1 MSLLHFSRWKTFS
14 ILATVIIGLLLALP
28 NAFTETQRDN
38 FIKNIPE
45 SMPFGGVI
53 ASLADNSVNLGLD
66 LQGGAHMLLEVD
78 SDSVLTNERRN
89 QKDSMKAVLRKEGIL
104 TTGVTDKG
112 DDLVAEI
119 RDEKDVAAAL
129 RILKGLEENIGNQ
142 LAGGK
147 TVEVTSIGNK
157 QIQLSITDDNIQA
170 IKDRTIAQSIE
181 VLRRRIDP
189 QGTTEMTLAKEGSD
203 RILLQ
208 VPGAKNIDDIKKRI
222 NESANLSFHLVDDA
236 SNNPRTVELARD
248 RGILPA
254 GTMLRPYPE
263 FQSELIIIERSRIT
277 GECLTS
283 AKEGLHPENRNPIM
297 NFTFNN
303 RCANLFSKMTAENIG
318 KRFAV
323 LLNDV
328 IITAPNIRGAIPGG
342 KGFIEGG
349 FASVGEAREL
359 ALLINA
365 GALPAK
371 LNIVEERSVG
381 AELGADAI
389 RAGKIASIIGLVGV
403 ALFMWIS
410 YGLRFGTI
418 ANLALSTNIVLIAA
432 ALSFLGSTL
441 TLPGIAGIILTIG
454 MAVDANVLIFER
466 IREEAHNGRP
476 PVNAIETGYRRS
488 FAPILDANITTLI
501 AAITLYFVGS
511 GPVRGFAVTLA
522 IGIVMSVFTAVI
534 FARLITATWLRGTRP
549 KTLPI

>member
-1 MSLLHFSRWKTFS
+1 MSLLHFSKWKTFS
-14 ILATVIIGLLLALP
+14 ILAAVIIGLLFALP
-28 NAFTETQRDN
+28 NVLSESQRET
-38 FIKNIPE
+38 
-45 SMPFGGVI
+45 MPGFMQ
-53 ASLADNSVNLGLD
+53 NSINLGLD

-78 SDSVLTNERRN
+78 SQSVLKNEKNN
-89 QKDSMKAVLRKEGIL
+89 QKDNIKAALRDAGIRYEN
-104 TTGVTDKG
+104 VREEG
-112 DDLVAEI
+112 DDLVAYI
-119 RDEKDVAAAL
+119 READNMTAAL
-129 RILKGLEENIGNQ
+129 RAVKGLEENLTNQ
-142 LAGGK
+142 LGSGK
-147 TVEVTSIGNK
+147 NIRVTQTGDKTIKVE
-157 QIQLSITDDNIQA
+157 ITEENIQA
-170 IKDRTIAQSIE
+170 IKERTIAQSIE

-189 QGTTEMTLAKEGSD
+189 QGTTEMTLAKEGDD

-208 VPGAKNIDDIKKRI
+208 VPGAKNVDEIKDRI
-222 NESANLSFHLVDDA
+222 NKSANLSFHMVDDA
-236 SNNPRTVELARD
+236 SDNTQAMRIANE
-248 RGILPA
+248 RGTTPPGTIL
-254 GTMLRPYPE
+254 LPYPE
-263 FQSELIIIERSRIT
+263 FNTNLIVVERTRIT
-277 GECLTS
+277 GECLSS
-283 AKEGLHPENRNPIM
+283 AKEGLHPENNNPVM
-297 NFTFNN
+297 NFKFNS
-303 RCANLFSKMTAENIG
+303 RCAKSFGKLTSENIG

-323 LLNDV
+323 RLNEEV
-328 IITAPNIRGAIPGG
+328 ITAPNIRSAITGG
-342 KGFIEGG
+342 SGFIEGG
-349 FASVGEAREL
+349 FASLEEAREL

-371 LNIVEERSVG
+371 LDIVEERTVG

-389 RAGKIASIIGLVGV
+389 RAGKIASTIGLIGVGI
-403 ALFMWIS
+403 FMWLS

-418 ANLALSTNIVLIAA
+418 ANLALATNIILIAG

-501 AAITLYFVGS
+501 AAVTLYFVGS

-549 KTLPI
+549 KSLPI